1 MQGEKV
7 MAGPETRSIVV
18 AGMSGGS
25 GKSVVSV
32 GLIAALRSRGH
43 RVVPFKKGP
52 DYIDAGWMTTAA
64 ASPCYNLDPFLMSE
78 ATIADSFGRHG
89 AGADF
94 AIVEGNRGLYDGVN
108 PEGGFSTAELAI
120 QLDLPVLLVVNCS
133 KTTRTVAAMVL
144 GCRELDKRVR
154 IAGVILNQIATPRH
168 ERIVTQAVEK
178 YTGIPVLGI
187 VPRMKDD
194 IFPMRHLGVTPH
206 QEYGTA
212 DTAVSRL
219 AGICEQHFDL
229 ERIINLMQCRPR
241 LEPELPARARSGVT
255 IGILR
260 DAAFQFYYQ
269 ENLEALEAGGAQLVM
284 INALT
289 AERLPDGLDGLYI
302 GGGFPET
309 SARQLADNVSF
320 RASVRQAA
328 DQGLPIYAE
337 CGGLIFLGS
346 SIVLDGVEYPLAG
359 VFPVT
364 FGLARKPQ
372 AHGYSIFTADRKN
385 PFYPVGTRI
394 KGHEFRYS
402 TVESW
407 DGKTE
412 ELALGLERGTGF
424 SRKRDGLVKNNVLA
438 LYTHVLSP
446 GAPEWASG
454 LLAAAAKYRDNIC

>member
-1 MQGEKV
+1 MSDLKI
-7 MAGPETRSIVV
+7 RSIVV

-32 GLIAALRSRGH
+32 GLIAALRNRGH
-43 RVVPFKKGP
+43 RVRPFKKGP

-64 ASPCYNLDPFLMSE
+64 HSPCYNLDPFLMSE
-78 ATIADSFGRHG
+78 TAIADSFRCNG

-94 AIVEGNRGLYDGVN
+94 AIIEGNRGLYDGVN

-120 QLDLPVLLVVNCS
+120 QLELPVLLVVNCS

-144 GCRELDKRVR
+144 GCSQLDKRVN
-154 IAGVILNQIATPRH
+154 IVGVILNQIATPRH
-168 ERIVTQAVEK
+168 ERIITQSVEK
-178 YTGIPVLGI
+178 YTDVPVLGI

-212 DTAVSRL
+212 DTAVNNL
-219 AGICEQHFDL
+219 AGIAEDHFDL
-229 ERIINLMQCRPR
+229 DRIIKLMRPQQQTAVSK
-241 LEPELPARARSGVT
+241 PVQDVAKVT

-260 DAAFQFYYQ
+260 DTAFQFYYE
-269 ENLEALEAGGAQLVM
+269 ENLEALRSGGARLVM
-284 INALT
+284 INALS
-289 AERLPDGLDGLYI
+289 ADRLPDGLDALYI

-320 RASVRQAA
+320 RDSVREMAE
-328 DQGLPIYAE
+328 QGLPIYAE
-337 CGGLIFLGS
+337 CGGLIFLGR
-346 SIVLDGVEYPLAG
+346 SIVLDSMEYPLAG

-364 FGLARKPQ
+364 FGLSTSPQ
-372 AHGYSIFTADRKN
+372 AHGYSIFTADTGN

-407 DGKTE
+407 DGKPE
-412 ELALGLERGTGF
+412 ELALNMERGTGF
-424 SRKRDGLVKNNVLA
+424 TGKRDGLLKKNVLA
-438 LYTHVLSP
+438 LYTHVLAP
-446 GAPEWASG
+446 GTPEWAKG
-454 LLAAAAKYRDNIC
+454 VLKAASEYKKTGNNA

>member
-1 MQGEKV
+1 MSETK
-7 MAGPETRSIVV
+7 TRSIVV

-32 GLIAALRSRGH
+32 GLIAALRNRGH
-43 RVVPFKKGP
+43 RVIPFKKGP

-64 ASPCYNLDPFLMSE
+64 DSPCYNLDPFLMSE
-78 ATIADSFGRHG
+78 AAIADSFRQHG

-94 AIVEGNRGLYDGVN
+94 TIVEGNRGLYDGVN

-144 GCRELDKRVR
+144 GCRQLDKRVR

-168 ERIVTQAVEK
+168 ERIVTQSVEK
-178 YTGIPVLGI
+178 YTDVPVVGI

-194 IFPMRHLGVTPH
+194 IFPMRHLGVIPH

-212 DTAVSRL
+212 DSAVSRL
-219 AGICEQHFDL
+219 AGIAEDHFDL
-229 ERIINLMQCRPR
+229 DRIIKLMRPQQQTAVPKP
-241 LEPELPARARSGVT
+241 LQGGAKVT

-260 DAAFQFYYQ
+260 DTAFQFYYE
-269 ENLEALEAGGAQLVM
+269 ENLEALRNGGARLVM
-284 INALT
+284 INALS
-289 AERLPDGLDGLYI
+289 ADRLPDGLDALYI

-320 RASVRQAA
+320 RDSVREMA
-328 DQGLPIYAE
+328 DKGLPIYAE
-337 CGGLIFLGS
+337 CGGLIFLGR
-346 SIVLDGVEYPLAG
+346 SIVLDNVEYPLAG

-364 FGLARKPQ
+364 FGLSGSPQ
-372 AHGYSIFTADRKN
+372 AHGYSIFTADTGN

-407 DGKTE
+407 DGKLE
-412 ELALGLERGTGF
+412 ELALNLERGTGF
-424 SRKRDGLVKNNVLA
+424 KGKRDGLIKKNVLA
-438 LYTHVLSP
+438 LYTHVLAP
-446 GAPEWASG
+446 GTPEWAKG
-454 LLAAAAKYRDNIC
+454 LLKAAARFTKK